1 MSETVILRSARD
13 RLRYSLSFEITLMA
27 LLVPVGALFFDKALG
42 EIGLLALVLSGKAML
57 WHLIYNW
64 IFDRWEAGKGRIA
77 SDRNWRWRMVHAVG
91 FEVTLMLTSLPIY
104 MLWLGIGLLE
114 ALSLDI
120 VVTSFVVG
128 YTYVFTLIYDRM
140 FPLTPVVHA

>member
-1 MSETVILRSARD
+1 MSDAVILRSARD

-27 LLVPVGALFFDKALG
+27 LLVPAGALFFDKALG

-77 SDRNWRWRMVHAVG
+77 SNRNWRWRMVHAVG

-120 VVTSFVVG
+120 VVTSFVVV
-128 YTYVFTLIYDRM
+128 YTYVFTLGYDRM
-140 FPLTPVVHA
+140 FPLTPVGQA